1 MSEINVSVGGGPGV
15 VVSVAGDGT
24 TATVTTGGTVNV
36 TLTESNPTWSGI
48 GGKPSTFPPQAHSHF
63 IADTVGLQAALNEK
77 ADLDAGGKVPASQ
90 LPSYV
95 DDVLEFANL
104 AALPAT
110 GETGKIYVTTNN
122 GSVYRWSGTTY
133 IEISAAPGSTDFVP
147 EGTTNLY
154 HTTARAA
161 AAAPVQSVAGRTG
174 AVTLVKAD
182 VGLGN
187 VDNTADASKPVSTAQ
202 AAADA
207 AVASAAA
214 ADATSKANAAQ
225 AAAVQ
230 RANHTGT
237 QAIST
242 VSGLQTALDGKAAAT
257 HSHAIADVT
266 GLQTALDGKQASGSY
281 ATAVHTHAISDVT
294 GLQAALDGKAVISHV
309 HSASDITSGTINAS
323 RLGSGIASNAT
334 FLRGDGTWASVIQT
348 IIDGGSATTSDGGV
362 VDGGSATTV

>member
-48 GGKPSTFPPQAHSHF
+48 AGKPSTFPPQAHSHF

-110 GETGKIYVTTNN
+110 GETGKIYVTTGN
-122 GSVYRWSGTTY
+122 GKIYRWSGTTY

-147 EGTTNLY
+147 EGTGNLY

-161 AAAPVQSVAGRTG
+161 AAAPVQSATRLWPRLRLRMPQARRTPPRRLRCSGRTIRG
-174 AVTLVKAD
+174 RRRSRRWT
-182 VGLGN
+182 G
-187 VDNTADASKPVSTAQ
+187 SRRPSTARLRLRIR
-202 AAADA
+202 
-207 AVASAAA
+207 
-214 ADATSKANAAQ
+214 T
-225 AAAVQ
+225 
-230 RANHTGT
+230 R
-237 QAIST
+237 
-242 VSGLQTALDGKAAAT
+242 
-257 HSHAIADVT
+257 
-266 GLQTALDGKQASGSY
+266 
-281 ATAVHTHAISDVT
+281 
-294 GLQAALDGKAVISHV
+294 
-309 HSASDITSGTINAS
+309 S
-323 RLGSGIASNAT
+323 RTLLGCN
-334 FLRGDGTWASVIQT
+334 RR
-348 IIDGGSATTSDGGV
+348 
-362 VDGGSATTV
+362 

>member
-1 MSEINVSVGGGPGV
+1 
-15 VVSVAGDGT
+15 
-24 TATVTTGGTVNV
+24 
-36 TLTESNPTWSGI
+36 
-48 GGKPSTFPPQAHSHF
+48 
-63 IADTVGLQAALNEK
+63 
-77 ADLDAGGKVPASQ
+77 VPASQ

-110 GETGKIYVTTNN
+110 GETGKIYVTTGN
-122 GSVYRWSGTTY
+122 GKIYRWSGTTY

-147 EGTTNLY
+147 EGTGNLY

-237 QAIST
+237 QAIAT
-242 VSGLQTALDGKAAAT
+242 VDGLQTALDGKAAAS
-257 HSHAIADVT
+257 HSHAIADVTGLQSALDGKQASGSYAAASHTHPISDVT
-266 GLQTALDGKQASGSY
+266 GLQTALDGKQASGAYAAASHGHDAATTSAAGFLSAAGKSKLDGIASG
-281 ATAVHTHAISDVT
+281 ATANATDAQLRDRSTHTGTQAAATISDFASAVV
-294 GLQAALDGKAVISHV
+294 AAAPPTTN
-309 HSASDITSGTINAS
+309 ASLLTSGTVADARLSAS
-323 RLGSGIASNAT
+323 ARQSIDNLFHP
-334 FLRGDGTWASVIQT
+334 FLLAGM
-348 IIDGGSATTSDGGV
+348 
-362 VDGGSATTV
+362 